1 MMERD
6 YPKYKAA
13 FIRLIGRIR
22 AKRLA
27 SGGYDIYQTLTD
39 EQVFDAWLNKYSY
52 KKALANQCQL
62 CLKF

>member
-22 AKRLA
+22 AKRLEE
-27 SGGYDIYQTLTD
+27 GGYDVYQTLTD
-39 EQVFDAWLNKYSY
+39 EQVFDAWLNKRSI
-52 KKALANQCQL
+52 KKALCDQCQL
-62 CLKF
+62 ELFP